1 MCKAACQLRDFT
13 SIYAKLR
20 AYAQN
25 RVRMTPAASSQTEG
39 FAQNLRQL
47 CASQPSVSAICRS
60 IGINRQ
66 QFERYL
72 TGESMPSAY
81 NLRRIC
87 AYFLMDEAQLISGT
101 TARNAKAATD
111 PQPQRSGY
119 SEALEPQPGELALL
133 RNYCG
138 SYQYHFLTPSWPG
151 QVQIGFLQLY
161 EKDRRVLTRYIGRV
175 RDPHY
180 GTVTRSRFDGQAVMR
195 GDRIFV
201 MEYAR
206 GLSDSFGQTILFP
219 AHRHKAN
226 YLTGM
231 TFGIGWH
238 PHRSP
243 FASHLI
249 LRRLR
254 PQESLREVIGQCRLC
269 AADSRNLDPIVR
281 NHFLQGTTPYML
293 GQR

>member
-1 MCKAACQLRDFT
+1 MSAHRSKEA
-13 SIYAKLR
+13 
-20 AYAQN
+20 
-25 RVRMTPAASSQTEG
+25 EG
-39 FAQNLRQL
+39 FSQNLRRL
-47 CASQPSVSAICRS
+47 CASQPSVSAICRN

-87 AYFLMDEAQLISGT
+87 AYFSMDEAQLLSGPT
-101 TARNAKAATD
+101 TDDANAAFK
-111 PQPQRSGY
+111 PRVERSPY
-119 SEALEPQPGELALL
+119 MEALEPQPGELALL

-151 QVQIGFLQLY
+151 QVQVGFIQFY

-180 GTVTRSRFDGQAVMR
+180 GAVTRSRFDGQAVMR

-201 MEYAR
+201 LEFAR
-206 GLSDSFGQTILFP
+206 GLNDCFGQTILFP
-219 AHRHKAN
+219 AHRHRAN

-254 PQESLREVIGQCRLC
+254 PQESPREVIGQCRLC
-269 AADSRNLDPIVR
+269 SADSRNLDPIVR

-293 GQR
+293 GHR